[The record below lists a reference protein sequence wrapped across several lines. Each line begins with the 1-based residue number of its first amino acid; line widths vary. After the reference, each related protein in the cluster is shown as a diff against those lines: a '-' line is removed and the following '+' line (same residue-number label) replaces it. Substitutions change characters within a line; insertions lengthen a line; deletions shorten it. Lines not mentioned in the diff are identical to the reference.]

1 MYIVAL
7 AWLYVV
13 LMVSIAQPSVL
24 RGVLTFIGTGVFP
37 LAIFLYVMGSPQRR
51 RDQAKAERAQAAIQE
66 PPANSAPDGPT
77 GPSKTR
83 SVDPDQ

>member
-1 MYIVAL
+1 MYIVAV
-7 AWLYVV
+7 AWVYVA

-24 RGVLTFIGTGVFP
+24 RGVLTFLGTGLFP

-51 RDQAKAERAQAAIQE
+51 RDQAKADRAQAGTQE
-66 PPANSAPDGPT
+66 TSTTSVPNGASEM
-77 GPSKTR
+77 SKAR